1 MTIQE
6 FPTTINRRKNEDGSY
21 SSTGYTN
28 NDYDHFSFTREMNE
42 KMSLRSERI
51 DAVNKYY
58 GNEQE
63 AFNKYRKEVSDH
75 VPVALTINLKKN

>member
-1 MTIQE
+1 MVTLQE
-6 FPTTINRRKNEDGSY
+6 FKSVMVAM
-21 SSTGYTN
+21 
-28 NDYDHFSFTREMNE
+28 FREMNE